1 MRYYTQA
8 KPIVFD
14 CTLRTDE
21 RVRNSMQ
28 RIGIA
33 KIGTILIGL
42 SPVAALYWWF
52 SVGIGFLEWYWSYR
66 ISYLTFSVLMISLP
80 SLMTTVG
87 LAMYGIRRRA
97 PWQTNN
103 KKRALL
109 LLTGTALVLAGSM
122 LTWYTYA
129 MSVPYNYLAEN
140 SPYFVLSGLWIVSGG
155 ALLTDA
161 VLGKTEGQT
170 PRSTRSWL
178 DRNSMHTT
186 TCGSARAKTEIEDM
200 SQPSIEKA
208 KV

>member
-14 CTLRTDE
+14 CTLRTNE

-33 KIGTILIGL
+33 KIGMILIGL
-42 SPVAALYWWF
+42 SPVAALCWWF
-52 SVGIGFLEWYWSYR
+52 SVGIGFLKWYWSYR
-66 ISYLTFSVLMISLP
+66 ISYLTFGVLMISLP
-80 SLMTTVG
+80 FLMTTVG

-97 PWQTNN
+97 PWQMNN

-122 LTWYTYA
+122 FAWYTYA
-129 MSVPYNYLAEN
+129 MSVYYYYLAEN

-161 VLGKTEGQT
+161 VLGKTERPT

-178 DRNSMHTT
+178 V
-186 TCGSARAKTEIEDM
+186 G
-200 SQPSIEKA
+200 
-208 KV
+208 